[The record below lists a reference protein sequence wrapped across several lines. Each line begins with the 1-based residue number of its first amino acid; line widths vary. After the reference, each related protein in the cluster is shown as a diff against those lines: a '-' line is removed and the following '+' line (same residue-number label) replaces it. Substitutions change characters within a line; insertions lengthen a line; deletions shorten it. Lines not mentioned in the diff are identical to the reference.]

1 MEVKVIL
8 PDSAQAVRL
17 NDVVVFPIIYFHP
30 STRPK
35 ETDVFQ
41 NVTCWGCYSKLAFSV
56 TAPDMFG
63 CKVDPKK
70 KMSFSKKKKKKL
82 EYNKYARKLRKIFRW
97 RCHLCNNISFHITLA
112 HNVNYFIHLLLF
124 TGPVVWRKILMGTEK
139 DHLPSRISL
148 SESFLEKKV
157 NLSFQANSSFKRML

>member
-8 PDSAQAVRL
+8 PDSAQAVRS
-17 NDVVVFPIIYFHP
+17 NDVVVSPKIYFHP

-41 NVTCWGCYSKLAFSV
+41 NVTCLGCYSRLAFSV

-63 CKVDPKK
+63 WKVDPKK
-70 KMSFSKKKKKKL
+70 KNAVFRKKRIQQIRVNAK
-82 EYNKYARKLRKIFRW
+82 KIFPW
-97 RCHLCNNISFHITLA
+97 RCHLCNNISFHITLI

-124 TGPVVWRKILMGTEK
+124 TAPFVWRKIVLDTEK
-139 DHLPSRISL
+139 SY
-148 SESFLEKKV
+148 
-157 NLSFQANSSFKRML
+157 SFKPNQP